1 MLKAEDIS
9 AEKIKSGIGGYKKRE
24 TEEYIGTLQREYEIL
39 IKENLELKDKLS
51 VLSEGV
57 QYYKNMEKS
66 LQKALVL
73 AEKTTSD
80 TMQAAEA
87 KAAAMEKEAQSHA
100 DVLIKEAKMRAD
112 SYEKETHSRADAY
125 EKEVKMRADSYRQET
140 AVEAAKL
147 IQDTKQEAD
156 KEIASANEQLR
167 KIHSQIMT
175 LIQQYEQY
183 KSQYKQLA
191 MAQMQVLESEAYN
204 LDAPI
209 LKTIRPREDDTV
221 SLERDFVVT
230 DKENLDNSQE
240 IVESI
245 KTPVQPENTE
255 EEKKIYVDA
264 RGEVVEVHEFR
275 EITVPGGDSTVDPWE
290 TETEEDVKD
299 DFDNFTHEYEGPYS
313 FSEDEVSVK
322 EAFTDSNPTHDFPT
336 NTTEES
342 EIPVQPDIG
351 DTVISASNNENASLF
366 NEVDTTTS
374 SNNEN
379 TSLFNEVDTV
389 SNNENVSL
397 SNETD
402 IASNNENADLFNE
415 ADTTFNNEN
424 AGLSNGAD
432 IVSNNENVN
441 SIKDVETESNIM
453 QNNGN
458 MHNNSGISLE
468 EMKRIERMQL
478 ERLKEQ
484 EEKQLEKLKS
494 ERYHNYSNTQ
504 TNPKV
509 QESKKEQDPA
519 DIFRALHKND
529 DGEPTVT
536 LQDLKQQQELEN
548 SSVSLPKATEQSV
561 PEQQTK
567 KVITPPPMDDFLS
580 FEPLD
585 LTKKDNKFTEETIT
599 SNRSEKNNSAE
610 NDFFHQLSEQSEND
624 FHATPFVEEGNS
636 LDFEMDNNQNVY
648 NSDQRETPKFKSFR
662 EFESEL

>member
-24 TEEYIGTLQREYEIL
+24 TEEYISTLQKEYEIL
-39 IKENLELKDKLS
+39 IKENIELKDKLS

-80 TMQAAEA
+80 TMQAAET

-100 DVLIKEAKMRAD
+100 DVLLKEAKMRAD
-112 SYEKETHSRADAY
+112 SYEKEAHSRADAY
-125 EKEVKMRADSYRQET
+125 EKEVKMRADSYKQET

-156 KEIASANEQLR
+156 REIASANEQLR
-167 KIHSQIMT
+167 QIHSQIMT

-209 LKTIRPREDDTV
+209 LKTIRPKEDDTV
-221 SLERDFVVT
+221 SLQKEFAVA

-240 IVESI
+240 VVKSI
-245 KTPVQPENTE
+245 QSSVQTENSE

-275 EITVPGGDSTVDPWE
+275 EVTVPGGDSTVDLWE
-290 TETEEDVKD
+290 TETEEDAKD
-299 DFDNFTHEYEGPYS
+299 DFDNFTQKYEGPYS
-313 FSEDEVSVK
+313 FSEDEVLEE
-322 EAFTDSNPTHDFPT
+322 EAIPDSNSVQDFPA
-336 NTTEES
+336 NTTEEVKTS
-342 EIPVQPDIG
+342 VQPDIEA
-351 DTVISASNNENASLF
+351 TIVSASNNDDINLLNKVNITSNNENISLF
-366 NEVDTTTS
+366 NEVDTT

-379 TSLFNEVDTV
+379 VSLFNEVDTA
-389 SNNENVSL
+389 SDSENV
-397 SNETD
+397 
-402 IASNNENADLFNE
+402 
-415 ADTTFNNEN
+415 
-424 AGLSNGAD
+424 
-432 IVSNNENVN
+432 
-441 SIKDVETESNIM
+441 
-453 QNNGN
+453 
-458 MHNNSGISLE
+458 HNNSGISIE
-468 EMKRIERMQL
+468 EMKRIEKMQL

-484 EEKQLEKLKS
+484 EKKQLEMLKS

-504 TNPKV
+504 MNTME
-509 QESKKEQDPA
+509 QEPKKEQDPA

-529 DGEPTVT
+529 DREPTIT
-536 LQDLKQQQELEN
+536 LQDLKQQQEQEN
-548 SSVSLPKATEQSV
+548 SSVYLPKATEQSV
-561 PEQQTK
+561 PEQQTRR
-567 KVITPPPMDDFLS
+567 VITPPPMDDFLS

-585 LTKKDNKFTEETIT
+585 LTKKDSKITEETIT
-599 SNRSEKNNSAE
+599 SNRSEKNNSTE
-610 NDFFHQLSEQSEND
+610 SDFFHQLSEQSEND

-648 NSDQRETPKFKSFR
+648 NQEQREAPKFKSFR

>member
-39 IKENLELKDKLS
+39 IKENIELKDKLS

-87 KAAAMEKEAQSHA
+87 KAAAMEKEAQSRA

-112 SYEKETHSRADAY
+112 SYEKDTHSRVDAY
-125 EKEVKMRADSYRQET
+125 EKEVKMRADSYKQET
-140 AVEAAKL
+140 IAKAEK
-147 IQDTKQEAD
+147 IMQDKKQEID
-156 KEIASANEQLR
+156 KEITAANNELS

-209 LKTIRPREDDTV
+209 LKTIRPIEDDTV
-221 SLERDFVVT
+221 SLERDFAVA

-245 KTPVQPENTE
+245 KTTVHTENTE

-275 EITVPGGDSTVDPWE
+275 EVSGSGGDSVADPWD
-290 TETEEDVKD
+290 TEPEEDATD
-299 DFDNFTHEYEGPYS
+299 DFDNSVQEYEGPYS
-313 FSEDEVSVK
+313 FSEDEIPVNESVPI
-322 EAFTDSNPTHDFPT
+322 TDSVQDFTT
-336 NTTEES
+336 NLADEF
-342 EIPVQPDIG
+342 EIPEQPDIIDNITPSAPSQESFTNSTSVVSQIEKE
-351 DTVISASNNENASLF
+351 DTISN
-366 NEVDTTTS
+366 D
-374 SNNEN
+374 
-379 TSLFNEVDTV
+379 
-389 SNNENVSL
+389 ENVSL
-397 SNETD
+397 FNNVDTTSNDENVSLFNDVDT
-402 IASNNENADLFNE
+402 ISNNDKANLFN
-415 ADTTFNNEN
+415 A
-424 AGLSNGAD
+424 
-432 IVSNNENVN
+432 
-441 SIKDVETESNIM
+441 VETESNAI
-453 QNNGN
+453 QNDNN
-458 MHNNSGISLE
+458 VNTQHNSGISLE
-468 EMKRIERMQL
+468 EMKRIEKMQL

-484 EEKQLEKLKS
+484 EEKQLEMLKS

-504 TNPKV
+504 THSKEN
-509 QESKKEQDPA
+509 EKKEQDPA
-519 DIFRALHKND
+519 DVFRALHKND

-536 LQDLKQQQELEN
+536 LQDLKQQQEQEN

-567 KVITPPPMDDFLS
+567 KVTTPPPMDDFLS

-585 LTKKDNKFTEETIT
+585 LTKKDSKFSEETIT
-599 SNRSEKNNSAE
+599 SNKPEKDNSAE

-636 LDFEMDNNQNVY
+636 LDFEMDNNQSVY
-648 NSDQRETPKFKSFR
+648 NAEQREAPKFKSFR